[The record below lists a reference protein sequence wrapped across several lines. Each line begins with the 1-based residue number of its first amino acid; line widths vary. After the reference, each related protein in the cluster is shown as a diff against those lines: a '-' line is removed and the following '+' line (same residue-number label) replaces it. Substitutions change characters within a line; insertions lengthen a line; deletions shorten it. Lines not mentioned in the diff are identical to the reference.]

1 MNNCI
6 KEFANITRIQNI
18 QLVRS
23 IGKDKGW
30 NIDEL
35 ITIINS
41 RDISYYKNLFDLVVE
56 DETEVDQG
64 NFEII
69 SQDDLLTE
77 FPKFISVEMYENNLQ
92 QSIIPMIHKTF
103 DGIDDQSIEMIQVFF
118 TGTQFFLYHFEK

>member
-56 DETEVDQG
+56 DELNKCFQKSKISTNNIELEPYILG
-64 NFEII
+64 NELYYIDANTNI
-69 SQDDLLTE
+69 YNKDLLPLNITL
-77 FPKFISVEMYENNLQ
+77 N
-92 QSIIPMIHKTF
+92 SILVKRTIN
-103 DGIDDQSIEMIQVFF
+103 
-118 TGTQFFLYHFEK
+118 